1 MFYHADAGDRS
12 AIMRADTDPSGE
24 VLRVTS
30 IVDDDARNFHARPSP
45 DGARIAFDSD
55 RDGERAVYVADADG
69 RNVRRISEEGFA
81 AVPSWSPDGR
91 TLAFVRAEPDRPR
104 VWNLWTADLDTGETR
119 RLTSHRYG
127 QPWGAAWFP
136 DGKQIA
142 YSHEERL
149 IVRSLENGRERV
161 YDTPKKG
168 HLIRTPAV
176 SPDGRRIIFQVHRD
190 GAWLLDLSNGSMRR
204 VLEDR
209 TAEEFTWS
217 PDGRRVAYHS
227 SKAGGW
233 GVWMMAAR

>member
-1 MFYHADAGDRS
+1 MFYHAGAGDRS
-12 AIMRADTDPSGE
+12 AIMRADTDTSGE

-55 RDGERAVYVADADG
+55 RDGERAVYIADADG

-136 DGKQIA
+136 DGNQIA

-233 GVWMMAAR
+233 GVWMMAAH